1 MAHILLVEPDR
12 RIRDFVAGILS
23 DCGHAVA
30 ACADGA
36 AAAASLAIETVD
48 LVVTDLVL
56 SREGSALRRRCAAL
70 GIAVV
75 TLSGSAFRPG
85 RRAAELLPPL
95 VEKPFRFADLRSV
108 LDAAR
113 FVPGSVGNM
122 AAARDRRV
130 TRDAA

>member
-1 MAHILLVEPDR
+1 MSMAHILLVEPDR
-12 RIRDFVAGILS
+12 RIRDFVAGILA

-30 ACADGA
+30 ACAGDDA
-36 AAAASLAIETVD
+36 AAATLAVGTVD

-56 SREGSALRRRCAAL
+56 RRGNSSALGWRCAAL
-70 GIAVV
+70 GVPMV
-75 TLSGSAFRPG
+75 TLSGCAFHPG
-85 RRAAELLPPL
+85 RRRATEQPLPL

-113 FVPGSVGNM
+113 YGHGSVRH
-122 AAARDRRV
+122 AAV